1 MTDGE
6 IPYLAEEEDFKKAHL
21 SALEIYILFG
31 SNDELLADLYC
42 NDNDIR
48 LEWDIFCT
56 NRNDFIKKSK
66 KNSWN
71 YVTHLLLFEIF
82 REIVVEKADFTENDT
97 IQVSQRGNHGKCSY
111 FHKNF
116 VKATFLLNE

>member
-6 IPYLAEEEDFKKAHL
+6 FPYLAEEEDFKKAHL

-42 NDNDIR
+42 NDIR
-48 LEWDIFCT
+48 LEWDKFCT
-56 NRNDFIKKSK
+56 NRNWGNDFVKKSK

-71 YVTHLLLFEIF
+71 RVLHLLLFEIF
-82 REIVVEKADFTENDT
+82 REVSVEKIDFTENDT
-97 IQVSQRGNHGKCSY
+97 FEV
-111 FHKNF
+111 
-116 VKATFLLNE
+116 E